1 MQIGT
6 PFGTITREPSW
17 FGRVAIGAL
26 VGLIPFVGVVVLNGY
41 CLRLAE
47 VVAARAMNRNPED
60 ASGIPLPDWSSEDFG
75 ALLMRGLSGMAVA
88 LVYGLPFIII
98 ATLSSCIPII
108 ALIAFIPLMLFAVV
122 TGMLTSVGLARLI
135 EHGSLGEALK
145 IGDAVATLRED
156 AGPWFTIILVQ
167 ILAGLVASM
176 GLLACGVGI
185 IFTGAFAQCVVGAAL
200 GLTMAERR
208 RKLEMSGAP
217 IGPNSPA

>member
-1 MQIGT
+1 
-6 PFGTITREPSW
+6 
-17 FGRVAIGAL
+17 
-26 VGLIPFVGVVVLNGY
+26 
-41 CLRLAE
+41 
-47 VVAARAMNRNPED
+47 
-60 ASGIPLPDWSSEDFG
+60 
-75 ALLMRGLSGMAVA
+75 
-88 LVYGLPFIII
+88 
-98 ATLSSCIPII
+98 
-108 ALIAFIPLMLFAVV
+108 
-122 TGMLTSVGLARLI
+122 LARLI